1 MKSLQRVLTAGL
13 MATAFAATVWA
24 QTDVTTTRV
33 SGTVSAE
40 DGSVLPGVA
49 VAATNQETGLVV
61 SATTD
66 GQGFYRLLNLP
77 TGTYTFTAALEGFA
91 TSSRSD
97 VRLLLGSTPSIDF
110 AMQVSAIVET
120 INVTSEIAVIEVT
133 NTSNSTTV
141 TTEQIEKMPL
151 PSRDFRNLV
160 LLTPQTR
167 FDSERGN
174 LAISGQRGINT
185 NVTLDGVD
193 FNNAFFGGTVG
204 GAEGRAPLSVSQE
217 SIKEFSVITN
227 GASVEF
233 GRSGGGFVNVIT
245 KSGTNSLHGSVFYYD
260 QPQSLISNFADG
272 TEPADQT
279 KDQYGGSIGG
289 RIVTDKLFYFLS
301 YDEQNRSQTVPIDGR
316 VLDADVFA
324 RYPQLASPS
333 TYASTQDGDVLFGRL
348 DWQPTSSQRLML
360 RGNFTNYA
368 GENGTSTATTRT
380 ASYNGVEGLDTEA
393 WVASYSGQWGNNL
406 LNDLN
411 INYITEDTPRLDKGL
426 DLPDFQVS
434 GLGAYGEVS
443 FLPIV
448 STTERKG
455 IGDTVTWLT
464 GDHVLKFG
472 GEYNDTSINQVF
484 KGNWRGVF
492 RFNSKAD
499 FLAGKWAS
507 YNQFGG
513 LGGLTADEAG
523 KADFGQK
530 ETALFVQDQWFM
542 KPNLTISAGLR
553 FESQDNPDNAALNP
567 LDRNANGSFN
577 LTAKVPDQKI
587 TDQISPRL
595 GITWS
600 PGDQK
605 SVLRF
610 SAGRF
615 WSRTPAILLAQLYT
629 SNGLQGTQYQ
639 INAPRTPSGQ
649 VLQPT
654 DPLAP
659 GWGANFT
666 VPGTERIDFTS
677 VPNPRQPG
685 VFAIDPNFENPY
697 TDRLTL
703 GFEREVAPQTV
714 VGIDITYAEAK
725 QLQRLT
731 DINLQYAGTN
741 GANGLPRYSS
751 TRPNSYYGRITTSTS
766 DARVAV
772 HRHHPPRQA
781 PDERRLPVLCRG
793 HLVKGQRPR
802 LERAQLRRYPG
813 RGRQEPRPQLRPFEP
828 RSGLARHRQRPVGN
842 RLVGHQRRGEFPLLD
857 GLAVDDHRR
866 FGCQRRHQLRC
877 RSPDHSR
884 RSPGAQRRTPAG
896 RLFAR
901 SANRQGHRRRP
912 RRHRRLRRVLQLHQR
927 GEPLRAEQQRGLGQ
941 CCRLHAVERQ
951 LRQGDRLRNAAH
963 LPVRSAL
970 RLLTVLRF
978 RSQ

>member
-1 MKSLQRVLTAGL
+1 MKRLQRVLAAGL
-13 MATAFAATVWA
+13 MAAACAATVWA

-33 SGTVSAE
+33 SGTVTAE
-40 DGSVLPGVA
+40 DGSALPGVA
-49 VAATNQETGLVV
+49 ITATNLETGLVV
-61 SATTD
+61 ASTTD
-66 GQGFYRLLNLP
+66 AQGFYRLLNLP
-77 TGTYTFTAALEGFA
+77 TGSYSLTAALEGFA
-91 TSSRSD
+91 TSSRAD
-97 VRLLLGSTPSIDF
+97 VRLVLASTPTIDF

-120 INVTSEIAVIEVT
+120 IDVTAEIPVIEVT
-133 NTSNSTTV
+133 NTSNSTTIL
-141 TTEQIEKMPL
+141 TEQIEKMPL
-151 PSRDFRNLV
+151 ASRDFRNLV

-245 KSGTNSLHGSVFYYD
+245 KSGTNSLHGSVFYYN
-260 QPQSLISNFADG
+260 QPQSLISDFANG
-272 TEPADQT
+272 TEPADQK

-289 RIVTDKLFYFLS
+289 RIVSDKLFYFLS
-301 YDEQNRSQTVPIDGR
+301 YDQVNKSETVPIDPR
-316 VLDADVFA
+316 VLDAGVFA
-324 RYPQLASPS
+324 RYPELASAD
-333 TYASTQDGDVLFGRL
+333 TYVYGQDGDVLFGRL
-348 DWQPTSSQRLML
+348 DWQPSGAHRLML
-360 RGNFTNYA
+360 RGNFTNYT
-368 GENGTSTATTRT
+368 GENGTSNATTRADT
-380 ASYNGVEGLDTEA
+380 YNGIEGLDTEA
-393 WVASYSGQWGNNL
+393 WVASYSSQWGSNV

-411 INYITEDTPRLDKGL
+411 INYIVEDTPREDKGL

-455 IGDTVTWLT
+455 ISDTVTWLT
-464 GDHVLKFG
+464 GDHILKFG
-472 GEYNDTSINQVF
+472 GEYNDTSIDQIF

-492 RFNSKAD
+492 RFNSRAD

-523 KADFGQK
+523 RANFGQK

-542 KPNLTISAGLR
+542 KSNVTISAGVRL
-553 FESQDNPDNAALNP
+553 ESQDNPNDPILNP
-567 LDRNANGSFN
+567 LDRNANGSYN
-577 LTAKVPDQKI
+577 LSTEIPDAGI
-587 TDQISPRL
+587 TDQISPRF

-615 WSRTPAILLAQLYT
+615 WSRTPAILFAQLYT

-639 INAPRTPSGQ
+639 INAPTGPGGV

-654 DPLAP
+654 NPLSP

-666 VPGTERIDFTS
+666 VPGTERIDFTR
-677 VPNPRQPG
+677 VPSPSAPT
-685 VFAIDPNFENPY
+685 VYAMDPDFENSY

-703 GFEREVAPQTV
+703 GFEREVASQTV
-714 VGIDITYAEAK
+714 VGMDITYAEAK

-731 DINLQYAGTN
+731 DTNLQYDGALA
-741 GANGLPRYSS
+741 ANGLPRYSR
-751 TRPNSYYGRITTSTS
+751 TRPNAYYGRVITSVS
-766 DARVAV
+766 DAESQFTGITLLAKRRMSGGFQYYTAITWSQDKDHDSNERNFSGIQAEDVKNLDLNYALSNRDQAWRGIMTGLWETGWWGVNVAGSFRYSTGSTWTISAGSDVNLDTNNVDRPTILGV
-772 HRHHPPRQA
+772 HQERNGERQ
-781 PDERRLPVLCRG
+781 PDSYSLDLRLGKDIQVG
-793 HLVKGQRPR
+793 
-802 LERAQLRRYPG
+802 PG
-813 RGRQEPRPQLRPFEP
+813 VIG
-828 RSGLARHRQRPVGN
+828 V
-842 RLVGHQRRGEFPLLD
+842 
-857 GLAVDDHRR
+857 
-866 FGCQRRHQLRC
+866 
-877 RSPDHSR
+877 
-884 RSPGAQRRTPAG
+884 
-896 RLFAR
+896 FAECFNCTDA
-901 SANRQGHRRRP
+901 ANRFVPG
-912 RRHRRLRRVLQLHQR
+912 VNMTW
-927 GEPLRAEQQRGLGQ
+927 G
-941 CCRLHAVERQ
+941 
-951 LRQGDRLRNAAH
+951 NAAGAT
-963 LPVRSAL
+963 PTNSNFGKETGFGTPRTFQFGVR
-970 RLLTVLRF
+970 F
-978 RSQ
+978 DF